1 MISFAN
7 NTVEYLWNLEQMATK
22 GYLVSLEAKFYAE
35 EHIKSPRKSVLG
47 KKKWWTFLYKVLYFK
62 IYVMLTSM
70 INRFEEAI
78 ALKCSVR
85 VC

>member
-22 GYLVSLEAKFYAE
+22 AYLVSLEAKFYAE

-47 KKKWWTFLYKVLYFK
+47 KKTMMDFFIQGTLF
-62 IYVMLTSM
+62 
-70 INRFEEAI
+70 
-78 ALKCSVR
+78 
-85 VC
+85 

>member
-22 GYLVSLEAKFYAE
+22 AYLVSLEAKFYAE

-47 KKKWWTFLYKVLYFK
+47 KKK
-62 IYVMLTSM
+62 
-70 INRFEEAI
+70 
-78 ALKCSVR
+78 
-85 VC
+85 